1 MKILHELCAIPTAPF
16 AESRVLKYIDDF
28 ARARR
33 RLRLSK
39 DRFGNRLLL
48 LPGTSAR
55 KSGRLI
61 FVAHTDHPGFVA
73 RRMIERGI
81 VEADFR
87 GGVLREY
94 VQGAKVRFF
103 EPDREITGTVI
114 ATTAAKDR
122 GNYPGMARVRVG
134 SNVSTSTPGM
144 FDQGIGR
151 VRNGKFYCRVCDDLA
166 GAAAALT
173 MLEKLHA
180 RPPRATVGVL
190 LTRGEEE
197 GFIGAL
203 AAALEPTLL
212 KKSDCIISIECSAM
226 QPFARQGDGVILR
239 VGDRTSIF
247 NSQLMYWMT
256 TEAQKLAEDDRRFK
270 YQRALMPGGSCEG
283 TVFDAYGYTT
293 GAACVALGNY
303 HNMDREKKRI
313 GPEYVD
319 VNDWNSMVSLF
330 VQLAKKSHEFESGM
344 PLLKKRLEKRFNA
357 LRRHLVSKSR

>member
-1 MKILHELCAIPTAPF
+1 MKILHDLCAIPTAPF
-16 AESRVLKYIDDF
+16 AEERALRFIDDF
-28 ARARR
+28 ATARH

-48 LPGTSAR
+48 LPGTSAAAR
-55 KSGRLI
+55 RARLI

-73 RRMIERGI
+73 RRMVRTGV

-103 EPDREITGTVI
+103 DENGEVTGVVI
-114 ATTAAKDR
+114 AASSPKDR
-122 GNYPGMARVRVG
+122 TNYPSHTHVRVR
-134 SNVSTSTPGM
+134 SDVSPGAAGM
-144 FDQGIGR
+144 FDQGVGR
-151 VRNGKFYCRVCDDLA
+151 VRGGKFYCRVCDDLA

-173 MLEKLHA
+173 MLDQLHA
-180 RPPRATVGVL
+180 SRSRLRATVGVL

-203 AAALEPTLL
+203 AAVLHPTLL
-212 KKSDCIISIECSAM
+212 RESDRIISIECSAI
-226 QPFARQGDGVILR
+226 QPFAKQGDGVILR

-256 TEAQKLAEDDRRFK
+256 REAEALARRDKRFK
-270 YQRALMPGGSCEG
+270 HQRALMPGGSCEG
-283 TVFDAYGYTT
+283 TVFDAWGYLT

-303 HNMDREKKRI
+303 HNMDRDRKRM

-319 VNDWNSMVSLF
+319 VNDWNNMVKLF
-330 VQLAKKSHEFESGM
+330 VRLAKHAHEFEPGM
-344 PLLKKRLEKRFNA
+344 SPLKRRLEKHFGK
-357 LRRHLVSKSR
+357 RRRLLA

>member
-1 MKILHELCAIPTAPF
+1 MKLLHELCDIPTAPF
-16 AESRVLKYIDDF
+16 AESRVLRYIDEF
-28 ARARR
+28 ARARPR
-33 RLRLSK
+33 IRLAK
-39 DRFGNRLLL
+39 DRFGNRLLV
-48 LPGTSAR
+48 LPGTSRRRAA
-55 KSGRLI
+55 RLI

-73 RRMIERGI
+73 RRMIRPG
-81 VEADFR
+81 VLEADFR

-103 EPDREITGTVI
+103 DGDRETTGTVLS
-114 ATTAAKDR
+114 TTTSKDR
-122 GNYPGMARVRVG
+122 ASYPSQARIRVRFHVNNG
-134 SNVSTSTPGM
+134 APGM
-144 FDQGIGR
+144 FDQGVGR
-151 VRNGKFYCRVCDDLA
+151 VRGGKFYCRVCDDLA

-173 MLEKLHA
+173 MLDQLHA
-180 RPPRATVGVL
+180 RPPRGTVGVL

-203 AAALEPTLL
+203 AAVLEPKLL
-212 KKSDCIISIECSAM
+212 KKSDRIISIECSAI
-226 QPFARQGDGVILR
+226 QPYARQGDGVILR

-256 TEAQKLAEDDRRFK
+256 TEAQALAGEDKRFK

-283 TVFDAYGYTT
+283 TVFDAWGYVT

-319 VNDWNSMVSLF
+319 VNDWNNMVKLF
-330 VQLAKKSHEFESGM
+330 VQLAKKSHEFETGM
-344 PLLKKRLEKRFNA
+344 RTLKRRLEKRFA
-357 LRRHLVSKSR
+357 MLRKLLV

>member
-1 MKILHELCAIPTAPF
+1 MKILHELCAVPTAPF
-16 AESRVLKYIDDF
+16 AEGQALRFIDDF
-28 ARARR
+28 ARARP

-48 LPGTSAR
+48 LPGTSRSSRAA
-55 KSGRLI
+55 RLI

-73 RRMIERGI
+73 RRMIKRGI

-103 EPDREITGTVI
+103 DGEREIPGVVI
-114 ATTAAKDR
+114 SANSPKDR
-122 GNYPGMARVRVG
+122 PPVPNKAHVRVPG
-134 SNVSTSTPGM
+134 EVSPGAAGM

-151 VRNGKFYCRVCDDLA
+151 VRDGKFYCRVCDDLA

-173 MLEKLHA
+173 MLDQLHA
-180 RPPRATVGVL
+180 ARSRPRATVGVL

-203 AAALEPTLL
+203 AAVLHPRLL
-212 KKSDCIISIECSAM
+212 KKSDHIISIECSAM
-226 QPFARQGDGVILR
+226 QPSAKQGDGVILR

-256 TEAQKLAEDDRRFK
+256 REAEALSKGDKTFK
-270 YQRALMPGGSCEG
+270 HQRALMPGGSCEG
-283 TVFDAYGYTT
+283 TVFDAYKYTT
-293 GAACVALGNY
+293 GAACLALGNY

-319 VNDWNSMVSLF
+319 VNDWNSMVKLF
-330 VQLAKKSHEFESGM
+330 VRLAQKSHSFEPGM
-344 PLLKKRLEKRFNA
+344 KPLKQRLEKRFGKF
-357 LRRHLVSKSR
+357 RRLLK